1 MEVPPGPRC
10 LFPLRVRE
18 RDQERASSRLLFAWK
33 AKAQFNHFARR
44 HQRIAADMNW
54 TRLRRNHFS
63 VKWPP
68 RIHAE
73 GGQVEPVLGGCFL
86 CIGHPF
92 RRPANLLAKNHVQL
106 CGMFL
111 NVAHVVKQ

>member
-1 MEVPPGPRC
+1 
-10 LFPLRVRE
+10 
-18 RDQERASSRLLFAWK
+18 
-33 AKAQFNHFARR
+33 
-44 HQRIAADMNW
+44 MNW

-92 RRPANLLAKNHVQL
+92 RRPANLLAKNHV
-106 CGMFL
+106 
-111 NVAHVVKQ
+111 